1 MNEIKNIKYANWYA
15 GACDDQGKAL
25 INLLTSRIKQ
35 LEDILENIAH
45 EDECLDEYDPLM
57 VIDSIKT
64 LATKLPDIEEKV
76 GYFIWT
82 TKDV

>member
-1 MNEIKNIKYANWYA
+1 MSEVRNLKYASWYA

-35 LEDILENIAH
+35 LEDILDNIAH
-45 EDECLDEYDPLM
+45 EDECLDEYGHLM

-64 LATKLPDIEEKV
+64 LATNIPDIEEKV

-82 TKDV
+82 TKE